1 MILTKFANLKRWK
14 VHKEINLIFTS
25 FLHQRCEDNDV
36 VGNIYDRIDTINN
49 DTFCEAWYFIASE
62 NCSKLLEFDCGI
74 MKMKLNFHWKL
85 EKRLTKLIHQS
96 KGL

>member
-36 VGNIYDRIDTINN
+36 VGKIYDRIDTINN

-62 NCSKLLEFDCGI
+62 NVCKLSEFDCGI
-74 MKMKLNFHWKL
+74 MNMKLNFH
-85 EKRLTKLIHQS
+85 ISMQS
-96 KGL
+96 YIDRY